1 MYIIDQVRLSGY
13 ANVYIHLPHAPQ
25 SHLHLVVTGTLDIEC
40 IVVVDASAAH
50 APQSHLHLV
59 VTGTLDI
66 ECIVVVDASAAQSY
80 ASLRSFGGFYS
91 TDYSIAKIFSHG
103 VEPICS
109 QPLKDAKK
117 CTVH

>member
-1 MYIIDQVRLSGY
+1 MCVYIIDQVRLSGY
-13 ANVYIHLPHAPQ
+13 ANVYIHLP
-25 SHLHLVVTGTLDIEC
+25 
-40 IVVVDASAAH
+40 H

-117 CTVH
+117 PHEIPPLMPPHASVGIS